1 MLNFWKHT
9 QLQELHLKTKTLDG
23 IFVKKN
29 LIKNMFPR
37 RMDLTF
43 FLFFFG
49 ESEKLKLIY
58 FIAGIAVSRQE
69 LLCQ

>member
-1 MLNFWKHT
+1 MYMLNFWKHT

-43 FLFFFG
+43 SFFFL
-49 ESEKLKLIY
+49 EKVKN
-58 FIAGIAVSRQE
+58 
-69 LLCQ
+69 

>member
-43 FLFFFG
+43 SFFFG